1 MKTKHYLIALIA
13 LTAIYLSGCKKDSV
27 TQPSKPSPEKAN
39 EEMVLTP
46 GGLMPKSHVF
56 LIEQGYHLSI
66 NNGQVTK
73 VRDITGETV
82 AVLGKADQ
90 PSNQSN
96 PGPGLLNQNNFAH
109 LPGKAPTAPYPN
121 GWQAYGYWHAP
132 STQNITT
139 FSTTW
144 TIPAAPTT
152 NTGGT
157 QLIYIFEGTSN
168 DAQTDIIQPVLQ
180 WGYNGVFGNSSWT
193 IANWYLWSDN
203 TYAAYSPTIIGI
215 SPGTSLTGVIS
226 YNGPG
231 TSGDSFT
238 SSFTG
243 HSTSN
248 MTVTIGSNYNNLAG
262 GTITLPSVS
271 NQTWAYEALES
282 YHVSGG
288 SYVSEV
294 SNLTDYPANLMEL
307 MGSINIQVNGSPASS
322 FAWTTGNGTDTF
334 GEKAYI
340 INGTAAGSGEV
351 DLCLPPVL
359 YAGYG
364 GRSCY
369 VSLNTTSTLPN
380 PGTYVLYYKDLTT
393 GGSTQSNAGGP
404 WPLSGY
410 NLGGFTA
417 GHTYRF
423 WLVIYA
429 TGGSE
434 QSNTQDVYI
443 YS

>member
-1 MKTKHYLIALIA
+1 MKTKHYLIALIGF
-13 LTAIYLSGCKKDSV
+13 TAIYLSGCKKDSLK
-27 TQPSKPSPEKAN
+27 QPSSNLTKSCAAN
-39 EEMVLTP
+39 EEMIATP

-56 LIEQGYHLSI
+56 LIEQGYHLSV

-73 VRDITGETV
+73 VRDVTGETV
-82 AVLGKADQ
+82 AVLGKADA
-90 PSNQSN
+90 PSTQSQ
-96 PGPGLLNQNNFAH
+96 GSSNQNNLSH
-109 LPGKAPTAPYPN
+109 LAGQAPTAPYPD

-152 NTGGT
+152 NTGSN

-168 DAQTDIIQPVLQ
+168 DAQTDILQPVLQ
-180 WGYNGVFGNSSWT
+180 WGYNGVFGNSSWS
-193 IANWYLWSDN
+193 IANWYLWSN
-203 TYAAYSPTIIGI
+203 NAYAAYSPTIIGI

-248 MTVTIGSNYNNLAG
+248 MTVTIGNSYNSFAG
-262 GTITLPSVS
+262 GTITLPSIS
-271 NQTWAYEALES
+271 HQTWAYEALES
-282 YHVSGG
+282 YHHSGS

-294 SNLTDYPANLMEL
+294 SNLTDYPTNMMEL
-307 MGSINIQVNGSPASS
+307 MSSINVQVNGSPASS
-322 FAWTTGNGTDTF
+322 FGWTTGNGTATF

-340 INGTAAGSGEV
+340 INGTAAGSGQL
-351 DLCLPPVL
+351 DLCLPPGFT
-359 YAGYG
+359 ASFG
-364 GRSCY
+364 GRSGY
-369 VSLNTTSTLPN
+369 VTLTATPTIPS

-393 GGSTQSNAGGP
+393 GGSTSSSAGGP

-410 NLGGFTA
+410 NIGGFTV

-423 WLVIYA
+423 WVVIYGA
-429 TGGSE
+429 VSQ
-434 QSNTQDVYI
+434 QSATQDVYI
-443 YS
+443 YF